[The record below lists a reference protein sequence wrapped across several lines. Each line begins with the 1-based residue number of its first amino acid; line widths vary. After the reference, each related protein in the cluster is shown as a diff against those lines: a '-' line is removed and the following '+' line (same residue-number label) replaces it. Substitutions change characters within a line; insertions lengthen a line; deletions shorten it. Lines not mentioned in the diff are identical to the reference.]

1 MIGVKSNA
9 GSPLDRRCEI
19 RRYDGDVAEEVGPLV
34 GLRVCDSVL
43 RIHSGWAVRESAI
56 VSLHCRWRNEN
67 ATLGD
72 ERSSHPRSG
81 CLLRNGGNLNLV
93 C

>member
-1 MIGVKSNA
+1 MRRGIFCEGFWDREVIGVKSNA

-43 RIHSGWAVRESAI
+43 RIQSGWAVRESAI
-56 VSLHCRWRNEN
+56 VFPLT
-67 ATLGD
+67 AA
-72 ERSSHPRSG
+72 
-81 CLLRNGGNLNLV
+81 LLLMDWE
-93 C
+93 CHAP